1 VSGTVKG
8 ELSEPTKR
16 DPRVTIKLVVRLDQ
30 RKDFAT
36 SHCPSAPS
44 YFSGADPPPQARTQL
59 RTRED
64 VNGSEIIGEQIAPGE
79 LPLQIH
85 RGARAVSVRAGQ
97 EPKDAFGFDMEYSFP
112 YFIIRPFCS
121 TSCAR
126 GTTCLS
132 GQLQHVEVRRDL
144 IELIRSED
152 VIMQEES
159 PVTADRM
166 IN

>member
-1 VSGTVKG
+1 MLTEAKLLASKLLLVSC
-8 ELSEPTKR
+8 
-16 DPRVTIKLVVRLDQ
+16 
-30 RKDFAT
+30 
-36 SHCPSAPS
+36 HCRYIEVHALC
-44 YFSGADPPPQARTQL
+44 F
-59 RTRED
+59 
-64 VNGSEIIGEQIAPGE
+64 
-79 LPLQIH
+79 
-85 RGARAVSVRAGQ
+85 VRAGQ